1 METNMALDNCIEQG
15 FVLHVTELLIDLL
28 RTIYN
33 EILNQSCKLSIPL
46 ESFSI
51 GFEQVKNT

>member
-1 METNMALDNCIEQG
+1 METNMALDKCIEQG
-15 FVLHVTELLIDLL
+15 FVLHFTELLIDLL

-46 ESFSI
+46 KSFFHWVWAS
-51 GFEQVKNT
+51 

>member
-1 METNMALDNCIEQG
+1 MALDNCIEQG